1 MSDMLE
7 QAIID
12 AEALREAA
20 TKNAETL
27 VLEKYSNQIK
37 EAVETLLEQEE
48 PALGDA
54 AVMGAEVSP
63 ADDAGAASDAEQSSV
78 MEHIPLAVTS
88 ESNEQVEIPLDKL
101 LEEVALLNQELRF
114 NGDIIE
120 DPELFEHN
128 IVEVDESSL
137 MEMLDE
143 DYLEEAFLDE
153 ELEEAYLDEDYL
165 EEEFLDEDETVLETE
180 PSMVDS
186 EALEEQLTVDIHPV
200 KRGWA
205 GLPEGDI
212 HLAEQELLALEQ
224 DTEVR
229 EERDALRKA
238 VAELSTINET
248 HEKVNTKLLNK
259 ANKSAE
265 LSQKLKKAVE
275 QLQEKLD
282 SLNLKN
288 AKLLYQNKA
297 LESDSLNERQKQ
309 ALVEAVSNA
318 ETIEEAK
325 VIFET
330 LQNTVG
336 STSRKQQPN
345 SLSEAVQKSSSVIL
359 SARKNKP
366 ERQNSNPT
374 LDRWKFLAGI
384 DKK

>member
-48 PALGDA
+48 PALDDA

-63 ADDAGAASDAEQSSV
+63 VDEVAAATPAEESSV

-88 ESNEQVEIPLDKL
+88 ENNEQVEIPLDKL
-101 LEEVALLNQELRF
+101 LEEVSLLNQELRF

-128 IVEVDESSL
+128 IVEVDENSL

-224 DTEVR
+224 DTEVK

-238 VAELSTINET
+238 VAELSTVNET

-259 ANKSAE
+259 ANKSAK
-265 LSQKLKKAVE
+265 LSQKLKEAVE

-282 SLNLKN
+282 NVNLTN

-359 SARKNKP
+359 SARKHKP

>member
-48 PALGDA
+48 PALDDA

-63 ADDAGAASDAEQSSV
+63 VDDAAAAPAAEQSSV

-88 ESNEQVEIPLDKL
+88 ENSEQVEIPLDKL
-101 LEEVALLNQELRF
+101 LEEVSLLNQELRF

-128 IVEVDESSL
+128 IVEVDENSL

-224 DTEVR
+224 DTEVK

-238 VAELSTINET
+238 VAELSTVNET

-265 LSQKLKKAVE
+265 LSQKLKEAVE

-282 SLNLKN
+282 NVNLTN

-359 SARKNKP
+359 SARKHKP

-384 DKK
+384 DKQ

>member
-48 PALGDA
+48 PALDDA

-63 ADDAGAASDAEQSSV
+63 VDDAAAAPAAEQSSV

-88 ESNEQVEIPLDKL
+88 ENSEQVEIPLDKL
-101 LEEVALLNQELRF
+101 LEEVSLLNQELRF

-128 IVEVDESSL
+128 IVEVDENSL

-224 DTEVR
+224 DTEVK

-238 VAELSTINET
+238 VAELSTVNET

-259 ANKSAE
+259 ANKSAK
-265 LSQKLKKAVE
+265 LSQKLKEAVE

-282 SLNLKN
+282 NVNLTN

-359 SARKNKP
+359 SARKHKP

-384 DKK
+384 DKQ

>member
-48 PALGDA
+48 PALDDA

-63 ADDAGAASDAEQSSV
+63 VDDAAAAPAAEQSSV

-88 ESNEQVEIPLDKL
+88 ENSEQVEIPLDKL
-101 LEEVALLNQELRF
+101 LEEVSLLNQELRF

-212 HLAEQELLALEQ
+212 HLAEQELLAIEQ
-224 DTEVR
+224 DTEVK

-238 VAELSTINET
+238 VAELSTVNET

-265 LSQKLKKAVE
+265 LSQKLKEAVE

-282 SLNLKN
+282 NVNLTN

-359 SARKNKP
+359 SARKHKP

-384 DKK
+384 DKN

>member
-48 PALGDA
+48 PALDDA

-63 ADDAGAASDAEQSSV
+63 EPTPDLAAEEQSSV

-88 ESNEQVEIPLDKL
+88 ESDGQVEIPLDKL
-101 LEEVALLNQELRF
+101 LEEVSLLNQELRF
-114 NGDIIE
+114 GGDLVE

-128 IVEVDESSL
+128 IVELDEASL
-137 MEMLDE
+137 AEALEE
-143 DYLEEAFLDE
+143 DYLEEE
-153 ELEEAYLDEDYL
+153 LDEDYL
-165 EEEFLDEDETVLETE
+165 EEELRETDPDV
-180 PSMVDS
+180 VDI
-186 EALEEQLTVDIHPV
+186 EGLEEQLVVDLQPT

-205 GLPEGDI
+205 GLPEGELK
-212 HLAEQELLALEQ
+212 LAEEELLALEQ
-224 DTEVR
+224 DTKIK

-238 VAELSTINET
+238 VAELSTVNET
-248 HEKVNTKLLNK
+248 HEKINTKLLNK
-259 ANKSAE
+259 VNKTAE
-265 LSQKLKKAVE
+265 LTDKLKEAVK

-297 LESDSLNERQKQ
+297 LESDSLNERQKHT
-309 ALVEAVSNA
+309 LVEAVSNA
-318 ETIEEAK
+318 ETIEEAR

-336 STSRKQQPN
+336 STSRKKQPN

-359 SARKNKP
+359 SARKNNP
-366 ERQNSNPT
+366 ERQTSNPT
-374 LDRWKFLAGI
+374 LNRWKFLAGI
-384 DKK
+384 DKQ

>member
-37 EAVETLLEQEE
+37 EAVETLLEQEG
-48 PALGDA
+48 PAPDDA

-282 SLNLKN
+282 NVSLSN

>member
-1 MSDMLE
+1 MLE

-48 PALGDA
+48 PALDDA

-63 ADDAGAASDAEQSSV
+63 VDDAAAAPAAEQSSV

-88 ESNEQVEIPLDKL
+88 ENSEQVEIPLDKL
-101 LEEVALLNQELRF
+101 LEEVSLLNQELRF

-128 IVEVDESSL
+128 IVEVDENSL

-224 DTEVR
+224 DTEVK

-238 VAELSTINET
+238 VAELSTVNET

-265 LSQKLKKAVE
+265 LSQKLKEAVE

-282 SLNLKN
+282 NVNLTN

-359 SARKNKP
+359 SARKHKP

-384 DKK
+384 DKQ

>member
-48 PALGDA
+48 PALDDA

-63 ADDAGAASDAEQSSV
+63 VDDAAAAPAAEQSSV

-88 ESNEQVEIPLDKL
+88 ENSEQVEIPLDKL
-101 LEEVALLNQELRF
+101 LEEVSLLNQELRF

-224 DTEVR
+224 DTEVK

-238 VAELSTINET
+238 VAELSTVNET

-265 LSQKLKKAVE
+265 LSQKLKEAVE

-282 SLNLKN
+282 NVNLTN

-359 SARKNKP
+359 SARKHKP

-384 DKK
+384 DKQ